1 MGYRVARLMALWAFA
16 SAVTYASA
24 ADVSVAQYVETV
36 NGHSARANISADGRF
51 VAFDSYATNL
61 VAGDKSQTNR
71 VLVHDRSTGTTN
83 VVNATGGGA
92 PANGHS
98 VSAVLTADGRHVA
111 FASDATN
118 LVPEDT
124 NLFRDIFVRDLHTG
138 KTERVSVH
146 SDGSQAMNGHSSSP
160 SISADGRFV
169 AFQSAAINLVGGDTN
184 GLIDIFVHDR
194 QTGATIRANVSTER
208 YQAFGGQ
215 SHHPSISADGRYV
228 AFVSEA
234 TNLVPGDTNKFADI
248 FVHDRVKRTTERVSV
263 ASGGAQAVGG
273 DCTQPSI
280 SADGRYVAFASEA
293 TNLVPGD
300 TNGVIDLF
308 VHDRITGATTR
319 VNVATG
325 GAQAAGGHSFYPSIS
340 ADGRFVAFVSDAT
353 NLVPKDTNNSWDI
366 FVHDRVKGATQ
377 RVSVASGG
385 AQADAGSA
393 RPSISADGRYVAF
406 ESGAMNLLP
415 DDTNNVVDVF
425 VHDRE
430 ANKTTRVSVM
440 TDDTARKRAK
450 EPESKG
456 ERKP

>member
-1 MGYRVARLMALWAFA
+1 MQKVRKPMGYRVARLMALWAFA

-124 NLFRDIFVRDLHTG
+124 NLFRDIFVRDLQTG
-138 KTERVSVH
+138 K
-146 SDGSQAMNGHSSSP
+146 
-160 SISADGRFV
+160 
-169 AFQSAAINLVGGDTN
+169 
-184 GLIDIFVHDR
+184 
-194 QTGATIRANVSTER
+194 TIRANVSTER

-340 ADGRFVAFVSDAT
+340 ADGRFVAFVSGAT
-353 NLVPKDTNNSWDI
+353 NLV
-366 FVHDRVKGATQ
+366 
-377 RVSVASGG
+377 
-385 AQADAGSA
+385 
-393 RPSISADGRYVAF
+393 
-406 ESGAMNLLP
+406 P

-425 VHDRE
+425 VRDRE